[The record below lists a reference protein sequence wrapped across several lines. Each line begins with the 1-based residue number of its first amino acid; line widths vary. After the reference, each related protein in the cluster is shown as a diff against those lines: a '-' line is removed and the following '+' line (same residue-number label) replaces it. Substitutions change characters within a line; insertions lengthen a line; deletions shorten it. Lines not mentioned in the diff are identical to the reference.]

1 MNPSILHTCRLKK
14 LPLAVKQYNTCKHH
28 TLQITTA
35 TNNPVHPHQVSYT
48 EKLTNQ
54 PSVTRNPTHQLRI
67 ALILLGE
74 NPQLEG
80 THTDA
85 VTHIQLCSPRRK
97 QNSNTPPPTSPR
109 PTVESPEMHLLKPS
123 GRTIKRAWKSRH
135 PQTSTYKSTQTLY
148 APRKETEPKLT
159 HKASLT
165 ETNKISTECIKTIC
179 MRPSTCPTYKP
190 NHIAN
195 SLRIINIHPNI
206 RANPTAAQQ
215 TTRIPNTTPNQ
226 NYTYT
231 LNINSTTP
239 KTPHNAAIA
248 KHHITKQ
255 HQPTTQFHVQPK
267 QQTTTINFQC
277 QTIREVNHTPRKQ
290 NIISHPTH
298 TRLYSSIL
306 ATLERQIEWNTQTKQ
321 MQHHTNHNLA
331 SNQHTRGEHTPKPT
345 SKRRSKEYQQNPNTK
360 LTAPNQTTM
369 QNKTPHRLGIA
380 NNPCQKQNP
389 NQKCS
394 HNSPS
399 SVNIF
404 RIRQSKHDTK
414 LQASGGNNHNHSCST
429 SYAAYQPNEDIK
441 TSTTHPQ
448 ISHNSTNMAIR
459 RNTLTADLH
468 AHNNYHIKTQSRNCN
483 FNSVIQVYVQ
493 PQTKLVNTTVQVA
506 ALCCKRPNNQPMLPN
521 VYASKSRKLSNTN
534 PTTHKAGLKCK
545 HSPKANPQQ
554 IIHKHNHKRLSFST
568 CKFCILSF
576 TSAQGSICVTQ
587 IQNYAYQDTSNL
599 SLTLKQSITTG
610 NRHNQTPASVNYKP
624 RNALSVLQGPNPPK
638 IRGASTSNTHATTKF
653 FCAQYKT
660 LKRQQQACNV
670 THQLAKHHNMKPEVA
685 LLITTTWSIHLLKH
699 QRFLTTSPQLSTTIQ
714 PYKTPPTT
722 TSYANTS
729 MPTTTQ
735 LTIYTNFTNEALPS
749 KTITHKKQITCNLCS
764 IWQRNRKPANTRLN
778 SQHNTTKPANPQQN
792 IHNS

>member
-80 THTDA
+80 T
-85 VTHIQLCSPRRK
+85 THGC
-97 QNSNTPPPTSPR
+97 
-109 PTVESPEMHLLKPS
+109 
-123 GRTIKRAWKSRH
+123 RH
-135 PQTSTYKSTQTLY
+135 PHSTLQPKTQTKLKHTPTNQPTPDSR
-148 APRKETEPKLT
+148 AATRKPVHINPLKHSTRKRITIANQSPRKETEPKLT

-345 SKRRSKEYQQNPNTK
+345 SKRISAKSKHKTHSTKPNNNAKQN
-360 LTAPNQTTM
+360 
-369 QNKTPHRLGIA
+369 PHRLGIA

-685 LLITTTWSIHLLKH
+685 LLITTTWSIHLLKTSA
-699 QRFLTTSPQLSTTIQ
+699 FLNNSQQ
-714 PYKTPPTT
+714 PNQ
-722 TSYANTS
+722 A
-729 MPTTTQ
+729 TTQ